1 MSNKKNYNKIST
13 DKVKNESENL
23 DAVVEESKVDTPVE
37 PVIENKI
44 GVVCNCEK
52 LNVRSKPTTK
62 SDVVCVIP
70 KGTEVEIN
78 KDKSTKAFYSVV
90 SKSDTEGFT
99 GFCMKQYIS
108 IKE

>member
-1 MSNKKNYNKIST
+1 MSSKKNYNKIST
-13 DKVKNESENL
+13 DKVKTESENL
-23 DAVVEESKVDTPVE
+23 APVVEESLVDAPAE
-37 PVIENKI
+37 PVIKNKI

-62 SDVVCVIP
+62 SDVVCIIA

-78 KDKSTKAFYSVV
+78 DDKSTKGFYNVT
-90 SKSDTEGFT
+90 SKDFT